1 MGYFILVWTCL
12 TIICVVIGTAL
23 LNIVRANCFD
33 SRSNYFIAAFWLGL
47 IILCI
52 ALLATSL
59 ILPLSTAVG
68 AAIAFGLNAFSLLS
82 YKARTT
88 ILKMLTGLTPGL
100 ILGFFVLAMAVA
112 LLITPEMTWFD
123 TGVYHL
129 GAIKWLSEFGA
140 VPGVSLINPKFGFTS
155 SWFALAA
162 PLTPKV
168 FGNRIG
174 AITNGFIFLIAIV
187 QLLICLIKILDNKAR
202 LSDWFLLSFFSIV
215 ISVYTLKISTSP
227 IVVSFTADIAITF
240 LIGITAWFMLIISG
254 NHQSSYQ
261 SSIRQTNICQTKP
274 SPLDA
279 RIIPLILSCGAVTL
293 KLSAFALLPAA
304 FLYYVCDEK
313 ISIQRVIWGIATVI
327 VLLLPMLSF
336 GVITS
341 GCPLYPSTLMCLD
354 TPWLVTEQ
362 QANVEA
368 GNVQFWWKLVDED
381 ISGFNYLILG
391 FLRWL
396 QGSINSQIMIV
407 LIVLSFILA
416 IQILRLSNDD
426 NFRGYIWLI
435 TIGFLGMSFI
445 MIQGPLIRFGLGYF
459 ILISSLSLARYGQL
473 KFAKTQSSPTHPF
486 SLLRQWRRPSKLI
499 LLGSLLLLGSTG
511 AMVGDGKIQSRLLL
525 PPELPNVNI
534 EASRVNDIEYVYPL
548 YPFYKACWASKLPCA
563 PSPIEQNIKL
573 RKPSQGLGAGFIQ
586 AK

>member
-1 MGYFILVWTCL
+1 
-12 TIICVVIGTAL
+12 
-23 LNIVRANCFD
+23 
-33 SRSNYFIAAFWLGL
+33 
-47 IILCI
+47 
-52 ALLATSL
+52 
-59 ILPLSTAVG
+59 
-68 AAIAFGLNAFSLLS
+68 
-82 YKARTT
+82 
-88 ILKMLTGLTPGL
+88 
-100 ILGFFVLAMAVA
+100 
-112 LLITPEMTWFD
+112 
-123 TGVYHL
+123 
-129 GAIKWLSEFGA
+129 
-140 VPGVSLINPKFGFTS
+140 
-155 SWFALAA
+155 
-162 PLTPKV
+162 
-168 FGNRIG
+168 
-174 AITNGFIFLIAIV
+174 
-187 QLLICLIKILDNKAR
+187 
-202 LSDWFLLSFFSIV
+202 
-215 ISVYTLKISTSP
+215 
-227 IVVSFTADIAITF
+227 
-240 LIGITAWFMLIISG
+240 MLIISG
-254 NHQSSYQ
+254 NHQSRYQ
-261 SSIRQTNICQTKP
+261 SSICQTNICQTKP

-473 KFAKTQSSPTHPF
+473 KFAKTQSSAIHPF